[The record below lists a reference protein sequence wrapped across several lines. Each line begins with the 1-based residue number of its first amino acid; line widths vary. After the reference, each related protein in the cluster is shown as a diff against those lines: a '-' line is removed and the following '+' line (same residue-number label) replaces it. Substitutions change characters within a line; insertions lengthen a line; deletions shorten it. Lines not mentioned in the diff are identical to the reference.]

1 MQIDIPDQELRGV
14 DLTPETVRLSIAL
27 DLYQD
32 GKSTLGQAAKIAAL
46 SVTQFLHEL
55 GRRRIPVNYGPEAFR
70 EDLET
75 LKHFAA

>member
-1 MQIDIPDQELRGV
+1 M
-14 DLTPETVRLSIAL
+14 DLTPEAVRLSIAL

-32 GKSTLGQAAKIAAL
+32 GKSTLGQAAKIAGL

-55 GRRRIPVNYGPEAFR
+55 GRRRIAVNYGPEAFR

-75 LKHFAA
+75 LQQFPA